1 MTNTR
6 KRVVTSRKT
15 NSKSNPNRSSNR
27 PIAKDKERDDRINSL
42 DTKVSSMEGKLDKIL
57 NVLSSNSNPTLKL

>member
-1 MTNTR
+1 MTNIR

-27 PIAKDKERDDRINSL
+27 PNPMIPKAGF
-42 DTKVSSMEGKLDKIL
+42 TKSGRRSFENGGKFE
-57 NVLSSNSNPTLKL
+57 